1 MKKMTCLWRVFP
13 VVHGSFGRM
22 WCAFGLMIW
31 MMFGLDNSVHAQDRT
46 VLFSPTDPGISKPA
60 NWGLDTAWY
69 DENNVR
75 RGGIFMGTNNV
86 DIVRISFTTT
96 NALVAGQLGAA
107 QLNIFTNRL
116 TWVDRWANPST
127 TVCINED
134 SPTIDPWYYDGS
146 VVNATNW
153 AANIV
158 AHAKRA
164 KEWGRTVVAVSPFN
178 EPDLYRAE
186 RQASQQ
192 KFYDTAGF
200 LVTNSLI
207 VTNNIRI
214 SGGNTLNTDGAN
226 SWYNFLK
233 PRLDEGNTHQLA
245 GSFDNFASFF
255 QNVAASGDHATDDE
269 MHNVMEAMVGV
280 EYGLNTGI
288 WWGTAERARGE
299 FVKASDGKR
308 LAYAEHRA
316 NWTAASVYRGTNGA
330 VQAFI
335 GESERQAL
343 PTTYRF
349 FSKDRDVFYD
359 SDGPRRDYTVAT
371 TGDGTYGSA
380 AHRSAEKVVNITWG
394 ADVPPLINGR
404 YLIVNRNSGK
414 VLQVPNSSLANG
426 VQLTQ
431 STYTN
436 GINQQWDVNPL
447 PNTFGGDYSYY
458 TIKAAHSG
466 VTVDVQGG
474 SYANGATIQQWDGG
488 TNVFEQWILQYTT
501 NGWFKIRT
509 RWCNKV
515 MGVNGAS
522 TANGALIVQW
532 DDNGTTDHEWRF
544 IPTNAAVEFIAPAVP
559 ALVTATASAVSVQLN
574 WKTNSE
580 SDLASYTVLRSTN
593 SGGPYDIVARGLT
606 NNAFTDK
613 SANQPRTYFYVVK
626 AADKSLNTSANSA
639 QVSATPTIIPALIA
653 RYPFD
658 GNTNDSSGNANHPIL
673 TYGTPAFVA
682 GKYGPAMSLDGASQ
696 YTMLPAGM
704 FASVTNFTIAAWV
717 YWNGGAAWQ
726 RVFDF
731 GNDTTQYMFLSPSS
745 GNGTLRFAV
754 TTNGGGGE
762 QILETSPL
770 TVGQWRH
777 VAITRNGNTARL
789 YTNGILA
796 ATNTV
801 TIAPASFNPAL
812 NFLGASQYPDPLF
825 NGRLDEMVVYNY
837 ALSATE
843 IMRLLNNQLPV
854 FNPSNLTVAAVGNT
868 LNLAWPADHTG
879 WRLQTQTNGLAG
891 NWFDI
896 AAATATNA
904 IALPKN
910 SNLGS
915 VFYRLVYP

>member
-1 MKKMTCLWRVFP
+1 MMYFQRLKQSVCLTFVLLAAW
-13 VVHGSFGRM
+13 S
-22 WCAFGLMIW
+22 L
-31 MMFGLDNSVHAQDRT
+31 HAQDRT
-46 VLFSPTDPGISKPA
+46 VLFGVSDAGVSKA
-60 NWGLDTAWY
+60 ADWGLDTAWY

-86 DIVRISFTTT
+86 DIIRISFTTT

-107 QLNIFTNRL
+107 QLNILTNRL

-146 VVNATNW
+146 VVNSTNW
-153 AANIV
+153 AANII
-158 AHAKRA
+158 AHTKRA
-164 KEWGRTVVAVSPFN
+164 KEWGRTVVAVAPFN
-178 EPDLYRAE
+178 EPDLFRSE

-207 VTNNIRI
+207 ITNNIRI
-214 SGGNTLNTDGAN
+214 SGGNTLNTDAAN

-308 LAYAEHRA
+308 LAYAEHRG

-330 VQAFI
+330 VQAFV

-359 SDGPRRDYTVAT
+359 GDGPRRDYTVTT

-380 AHRSAEKVVNITWG
+380 AHKSAEKVVNITWG

-414 VLQVPNSSLANG
+414 VLQVPNSSAANG

-436 GINQQWDVNPL
+436 GLNQQWDVNPL
-447 PNTFGGDYSYY
+447 PNTFGGDYSYF

-474 SYANGATIQQWDGG
+474 SYDNGATIQQWNGG

-501 NGWFKIRT
+501 NGYFKIRT

-515 MGVNGAS
+515 MAVNGTS
-522 TANGALIVQW
+522 TANGATILQW
-532 DDNGTTDHEWRF
+532 DDNGTLDHEWRF
-544 IPTNAAVEFIAPAVP
+544 IPTNAAVEFVAPPPPTGLAAV
-559 ALVTATASAVSVQLN
+559 ANARSVQLN
-574 WKTNSE
+574 WI
-580 SDLASYTVLRSTN
+580 ASSAPDFAGYTVLRSTN
-593 SGGPYDIVARGLT
+593 SGGPYEICARGLT
-606 NNAFTDK
+606 TNTFTDK
-613 SANQPRTYFYVVK
+613 FANEPKNYYYVVK
-626 AADKSLNTSANSA
+626 AVDRSLNPSANSA
-639 QVSATPTIIPALIA
+639 VVVAQPTGGKTLIA
-653 RYPFD
+653 KYTFD
-658 GNTNDSSGNANHPIL
+658 GNLADTSGNANHPIV
-673 TYGTPAFVA
+673 TNGATAYVA
-682 GKYGPAMSLDGASQ
+682 GKFGSATTFDGASQ
-696 YTMLPAGM
+696 SLMLPANLLAG
-704 FASVTNFTIAAWV
+704 ATNFTIAAWV
-717 YWNGGAAWQ
+717 NWNGGGAWQ
-726 RVFDF
+726 RIFDF
-731 GNDTTQYMFLSPSS
+731 GNNTTEYLFLTPSS
-745 GNGTLRFAV
+745 GNGTLRFAI

-762 QILETSPL
+762 QMVETSPL
-770 TVGQWRH
+770 STGVWQH
-777 VAITRNGNTARL
+777 VAVTGNGNVLKL
-789 YTNGILA
+789 YKNGLPV
-796 ATNTV
+796 ATNSAV
-801 TIAPASFNPAL
+801 TITPANFNPAL
-812 NFLGASQYPDPLF
+812 NYLGKSQWPDPLL
-825 NGRLDEMVVYNY
+825 NGRLDEMHIFNY
-837 ALSATE
+837 ALSDAEIARLTNNVPPPPNTPTTLAATLAGGTLTFSWPTNYLGC
-843 IMRLLNNQLPV
+843 RLESNSVSLAVAGSWFTVSGSSATNQL
-854 FNPSNLTVAAVGNT
+854 AVP
-868 LNLAWPADHTG
+868 LSQA
-879 WRLQTQTNGLAG
+879 
-891 NWFDI
+891 
-896 AAATATNA
+896 
-904 IALPKN
+904 N
-910 SNLGS
+910 SN
-915 VFYRLVYP
+915 VFFRLVYP